1 MWLGQKR
8 CRNSPFFP
16 IVIRVERFPIGACW
30 LVENISRCPVS
41 ESEVSGILNG
51 LGICAPTIDGTATI
65 GIPWNHNAIQR
76 WTERQPSLLRF
87 EAFYPHDPVSSTSLL
102 DLTKGFSFG
111 IDLDDPWRYSGMNPP
126 RSIIIPHLLSISLP
140 EGKILD
146 EADDREIRARGEVES
161 GSVAGRAVVSLSD
174 YLVQSK
180 VDFVRCWFPWKYFEP
195 LPIAEANLDHL
206 LEESYSH
213 WPLDDLVST
222 LTSHGIGIVPVIG
235 CGYHRMLPQGLEPDK
250 NKTLYLKRVSTHA
263 RLLVRKYKDQVKC
276 WQIENEP
283 NWWTAHEAG
292 GWRSGSSWIR
302 DPIFKQQLLR
312 RLNTAVHTE
321 DSSAKTIINLEADA
335 KTLDPG
341 AYSSS
346 CGIFRLDFYPNYRSS
361 HPINT
366 KVLKLADD
374 VAKALG
380 KPVMISETGYPS
392 GPSFLGYSAER
403 QAEYVDS
410 ACRDEH

>member
-1 MWLGQKR
+1 MDG
-8 CRNSPFFP
+8 
-16 IVIRVERFPIGACW
+16 
-30 LVENISRCPVS
+30 
-41 ESEVSGILNG
+41 
-51 LGICAPTIDGTATI
+51 APTVSS
-65 GIPWNHNAIQR
+65 PVR
-76 WTERQPSLLRF
+76 SLL
-87 EAFYPHDPVSSTSLL
+87 PHDPVSSTSLL

-146 EADDREIRARGEVES
+146 EADDREIRARGEAEP
-161 GSVAGRAVVSLSD
+161 GTVAGRAVVSLSD
-174 YLVQSK
+174 HLVQSK

-195 LPIAEANLDHL
+195 LPIAEAKLDYL

-213 WPLDDLVST
+213 WPLDDLVSA
-222 LTSHGIGIVPVIG
+222 LTNHGIGIVPVIG
-235 CGYHRMLPQGLEPDK
+235 CGYHRMLPQGLEPDH

-263 RLLVRKYKDQVKC
+263 RLLVRRYKDQVKC

-283 NWWTAHEAG
+283 NWWAAHEAG

-346 CGIFRLDFYPNYRSS
+346 CDIFGLDFYPNYRSS

-403 QAEYVDS
+403 QAEYVAS
-410 ACRDEH
+410 ACRDAHQLDGVTGIGIWRYIDTAWRSFPPQENHFGLIDNKGSKKPAWAALSKVIGELK